1 MLFYEKLAEFLL
13 LALEYISYTVC
24 LVLFVVL
31 PCVLIVHL
39 IAYGVWKWICG

>member
-1 MLFYEKLAEFLL
+1 MLFYTKLGEVLS
-13 LALEYISYTVC
+13 LALEYIAYTTC